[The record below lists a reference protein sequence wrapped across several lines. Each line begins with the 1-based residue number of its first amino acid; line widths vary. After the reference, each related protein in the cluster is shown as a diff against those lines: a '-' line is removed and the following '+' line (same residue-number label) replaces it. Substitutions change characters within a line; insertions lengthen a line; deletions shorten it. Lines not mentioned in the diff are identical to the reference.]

1 MTISNSDY
9 LFHGD
14 WSSFHTG
21 NDIFF
26 HNNQFHDHPN
36 TALLGPGGASG
47 GGSQRKLSCPE
58 KVCFLSV
65 WQAAG
70 WVGVGPGQFAPQI
83 QRSWALIR

>member
-1 MTISNSDY
+1 MVIGQAFTQAMTS
-9 LFHGD
+9 
-14 WSSFHTG
+14 
-21 NDIFF
+21 FF

-70 WVGVGPGQFAPQI
+70 WVGGQT
-83 QRSWALIR
+83 WAICSTNSAELGSD